1 MDIKKIFLLL
11 LFLPTWLCAQQR
23 IMVIADPHVLARTL
37 FEPNSQSCQ
46 EMMESQR
53 KMLDLSFDVW
63 NALIDTALVQKPEL
77 VLIPGDLTKDG
88 EMASH
93 DIVANSLKTL
103 NEAGIKTLVIPGNHD
118 ISGSAYSY
126 LGAEKE
132 AVDVLGTNAWQTKY
146 PMVYQFTGITVDSY
160 SHSYAV
166 EPLEGVTVIGIDG
179 SDNNAGTGKLREE
192 TLEWILQQA
201 DSASKKGNM
210 IIAMCHWQLLEHFD
224 RQSSLESSCRLKNA
238 DDIRDSLM
246 HHGVRLVL
254 TGHFHVDGI
263 TTYRDTTGLT
273 NDSIVEVTT
282 GSPITYPCPFRWLT
296 LSNDRTNVTIE
307 TATITQLDTI
317 PDMYTYSREWM
328 AEHVEILI
336 PQMANKM
343 WSKKDAIKEQ
353 AIAYGINENII
364 DRLMASLPQTEEE
377 QATLVKKH
385 LGSTIIELYL
395 LHSEGNEP
403 EHSAA
408 DSLANEFNKGI
419 ESMITEVVNS
429 DDLLRLVP
437 GLKTAIISY
446 IQIEVREPLQSLVE
460 DVTNWADKKNYDRTD
475 DLNLTLTIN
484 KPRKPSD
491 IDEVKEQSIV
501 NDQLYDLLGRP
512 VQCPEKGQLYIQN
525 GKKIILN

>member
-11 LFLPTWLCAQQR
+11 FFLPTWLCAQQR

-118 ISGSAYSY
+118 IGGSAYSY

-132 AVDVLGTNAWQTKY
+132 AVDVLGTTAWQTKY
-146 PMVYQFTGITVDSY
+146 SMVYQFTGITVDLY

-179 SDNNAGTGKLREE
+179 SENNTGTGKLREE

-336 PQMANKM
+336 PQMTNKM
-343 WSKKDAIKEQ
+343 WSKMDEAKEMAQ
-353 AIAYGINENII
+353 AEFGETVANMLI
-364 DRLMASLPQTEEE
+364 DCLPSTDEEKT
-377 QATLVKKH
+377 ALVQKH
-385 LGSTIIELYL
+385 LGPTIVALYL
-395 LHSEGNEP
+395 LHSDGNEP
-403 EHSAA
+403 EHPGAA
-408 DSLANEFNKGI
+408 TLAQDMYDGMDN
-419 ESMITEVVNS
+419 MIDEVLS
-429 DDLLRLVP
+429 KKI
-437 GLKTAIISY
+437 GLKSVLGPIIKPMVKAY
-446 IQIEVREPLQSLVE
+446 AEEPLQSLVE
-460 DVTNWADKKNYDRTD
+460 DVTNWADKKNCDRTD